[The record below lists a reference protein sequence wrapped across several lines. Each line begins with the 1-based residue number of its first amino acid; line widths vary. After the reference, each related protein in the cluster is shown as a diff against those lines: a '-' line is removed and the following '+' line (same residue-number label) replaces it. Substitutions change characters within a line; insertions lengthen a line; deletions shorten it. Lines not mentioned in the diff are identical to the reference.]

1 MPAFSYKAI
10 DQFGR
15 TAQGRLDAGNEID
28 LEARL
33 ARIGLDL
40 LAFRPARERPGIWPR
55 QQVGLQELAML
66 CFQLE
71 QLTQAGVPLLDGL
84 ADLRDSAAS
93 PHLQRLIEA
102 LAAEVESGQLLS
114 EALAGQPAVFDHVF
128 VSLVRAGEQAGK
140 LPDVF
145 AKLAAAL
152 KWRDA
157 LSGQIRR
164 MMLYP
169 LFVLC
174 VVLAAVIFLMTY
186 LVPQMA
192 ILLASLGQPL
202 PLETRL
208 LIAAS
213 RFLVDYWGWLATST
227 LLLALAAA
235 ALIRQSATMRHRLD
249 SLKLRL
255 PILGGLMHK
264 LILARFAGCFAL
276 MYEAGIPILDAL
288 KSCEGIVGNRV
299 LAAALDQVHQQIN
312 AGSGLGESFR
322 NAGLFPP
329 LVVRMIHV
337 GEQTGSLDRA
347 LRNIG
352 YFYDREVSEAVEK
365 MLKLLEPLLTVILG
379 LILAGIMLAVLGPV
393 YDTLSQLKI

>member
-93 PHLQRLIEA
+93 PHLQRLIGA

-312 AGSGLGESFR
+312 AGGGLGESFR

-365 MLKLLEPLLTVILG
+365 LLKLLEPLLTVILG